1 MRQSISLVLVGSLL
15 IASGCNLLKHK
26 EEADSG
32 ASSTTT
38 TGATTSET
46 KGSGGSAGS
55 EKTTDLEATESNDP
69 SKGATSG
76 CGWPTDDVTKD
87 LTFTK
92 GCTVMAKRSIT
103 VRGGATVTFEE
114 GVKVSF
120 DTDTYI
126 WVNYGKLVVKGTD
139 AAPVV
144 FTSANKSPAAGDW
157 VGLGF
162 KEKTMAGTSLDHL
175 IIEYAGS
182 KSDNGVG
189 GIQIEAMRQGGRIS
203 ITNSTIRSGAQ
214 FGLVAEKNASFAKFE
229 NNTFKDNKKGSLDVV
244 AGVLGSVGKGNT
256 FNDPIHVTESKIDQ
270 TTTWPPFDVPVIVD
284 GNIKIESDS
293 SVPTLTIADKTVVK
307 MGQDRS
313 FDIKEGALVAK
324 NVTFTSAAPS
334 PSPGD
339 WVGFF
344 VRKKSNG
351 THIENCTFEYF
362 GSNTDNGEG
371 AITFYNVN
379 AKDLSGVTIA
389 NNTFSK
395 GKQAALA
402 SDDHDCTPF
411 KNNKADGVPLCT
423 PKN

>member
-1 MRQSISLVLVGSLL
+1 MRLSISLALIGSLV

-38 TGATTSET
+38 TGATTSD
-46 KGSGGSAGS
+46 KSGGSGATD
-55 EKTTDLEATESNDP
+55 KTTNLETTEGNDP

-92 GCTVMAKRSIT
+92 GCIVTAKRSFN
-103 VRGGATVTFEE
+103 VDEGATVTFEE

-120 DTDTYI
+120 DTDTFI

-144 FTSANKSPAAGDW
+144 FTSANKSPAPGDW

-182 KSDNGVG
+182 KGESGVA
-189 GIQIEAMRQGGRIS
+189 GIQIESMRQGGRIS
-203 ITNSTIRSGAQ
+203 ITNTTIRKSAQ
-214 FGLVAEKNASFAKFE
+214 FGLVAENNAPFAKFE

-270 TTTWPPFDVPVIVD
+270 TTTWPPFDVPVMVD

-293 SVPTLTIADKTVVK
+293 SVPTLNIADKTVVK

-334 PSPGD
+334 PGPGD

-362 GSNTDNGEG
+362 GSNADSGQG

-379 AKDLSGVTIA
+379 AKDLTGVTIA

-395 GKQAALA
+395 GKQAAMS